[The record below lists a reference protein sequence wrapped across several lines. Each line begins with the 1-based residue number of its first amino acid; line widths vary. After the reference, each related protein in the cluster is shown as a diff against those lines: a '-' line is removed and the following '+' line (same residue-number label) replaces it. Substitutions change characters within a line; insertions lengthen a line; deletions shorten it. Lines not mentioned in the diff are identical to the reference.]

1 MKPSRRATKALKTR
15 ACRYCAEADQDK
27 LKAGRKPCN
36 KLEIRHGACVN
47 FRQMKNGTKS
57 KKKGRN

>member
-27 LKAGRKPCN
+27 LKAGKKPCN

-47 FRQMKNGTKS
+47 FRQL
-57 KKKGRN
+57 KKGGKQGGKRN